1 MPTDTP
7 PPVRQY
13 WEDLPVGR
21 VLALGSVTVEREEVL
36 AFARQYDP
44 QPFHLDD
51 EAAARRADRP
61 DHTRAARSDAVV
73 RRQAHA

>member
-1 MPTDTP
+1 MPTDP
-7 PPVRQY
+7 PPPARQY

-21 VLALGSVTVEREEVL
+21 VLALGSITVEREEVL

-51 EAAARRADRP
+51 EAAAR
-61 DHTRAARSDAVV
+61 SIFV
-73 RRQAHA
+73 RLSPSG